1 LDYDTLVIALKGKN
15 DNFDIDD
22 AVLQLKNLF
31 VFYMYLATAL
41 SLIPDLQSVSGLVQ
55 VYQTLEEFQ
64 EAAAHQLLENSH
76 CQGSLPVSISHL

>member
-1 LDYDTLVIALKGKN
+1 MN
-15 DNFDIDD
+15 NFDIDD
-22 AVLQLKNLF
+22 CFAAVEKLF
-31 VFYMYLATAL
+31 TSKLVFYMYLATLML

>member
-1 LDYDTLVIALKGKN
+1 
-15 DNFDIDD
+15 
-22 AVLQLKNLF
+22 
-31 VFYMYLATAL
+31 MYLATYAL

>member
-1 LDYDTLVIALKGKN
+1 MN
-15 DNFDIDD
+15 NFDIDD
-22 AVLQLKNLF
+22 AVLQLLKNYLHQKL
-31 VFYMYLATAL
+31 VFLYVFGNPYAL

>member
-1 LDYDTLVIALKGKN
+1 MN
-15 DNFDIDD
+15 NFDIDD
-22 AVLQLKNLF
+22 AVLQLLKNYLKTCVLY
-31 VFYMYLATAL
+31 VFGNPYAL

-76 CQGSLPVSISHL
+76 CQDLYPCPLATCK

>member
-1 LDYDTLVIALKGKN
+1 VY
-15 DNFDIDD
+15 
-22 AVLQLKNLF
+22 LF
-31 VFYMYLATAL
+31 AAIEKLFTSKLVFYMYLAICFITYTGLA
-41 SLIPDLQSVSGLVQ
+41 VSGLVQ

>member
-1 LDYDTLVIALKGKN
+1 MN
-15 DNFDIDD
+15 NDIDD
-22 AVLQLKNLF
+22 AVLQLLKN
-31 VFYMYLATAL
+31 YLHQNLCFIYIWQPYAL

>member
-1 LDYDTLVIALKGKN
+1 MN
-15 DNFDIDD
+15 NFDIDD
-22 AVLQLKNLF
+22 AVLQLLKN
-31 VFYMYLATAL
+31 YLHQNLCFIYIWQPYAL